1 MKRIPF
7 VLVLVSTLA
16 LQSSAHAIFIDRF
29 YFQWRESQTTKHAE
43 AMNTLKFFSNFFR
56 TPGEAHTTSAGTF
69 DQKLDH
75 FDAANESTFKQR
87 YWVNSTAAANADAP
101 VIYYLCGEARCSPAS
116 GFASTLATELGAHV
130 VTLEH
135 RFYGD
140 SIPTQTYGAND
151 LKLLSTEQALADFAN
166 FQRHAQKDWKLTGKW
181 IAIGGSYPG
190 SLAAYYRLQHPDLVI
205 GSLASSA
212 PVQAKASFE
221 EYDHQVATV
230 IPSVCRE
237 TIQSVVA
244 QVEKQLTA
252 PETRVQVKSLFGSSD
267 IKDDVDFLY
276 VVADMAAGAIQYG
289 KRAEFCAEITS
300 ADDPVESYA
309 KFGLALF
316 DSWGMKPI
324 DDTPQG
330 NLSENPADYTENGMR
345 QWLYQSCTEYG
356 YYQVAYHD
364 PKLSSRSPRVNLAWH
379 DQMCDR
385 LFGLKTPVNT
395 NSINTNYY
403 WPLVS
408 GKGSKI
414 LFTNGSDDPWKH
426 LSISPSRGNVA
437 SSVDAVVIPGGSHCS
452 DLGGGKRPEVAQV
465 QNLFRALTQ
474 IWLKTGTPPTPTT
487 EKPSSTWPRGQR
499 KTLN

>member
-1 MKRIPF
+1 MNRAPF
-7 VLVLVSTLA
+7 VLVLFSALA

-29 YFQWRESQTTKHAE
+29 YFQWKESQNAKHAD
-43 AMNTLKFFSNFFR
+43 AMKTLSFISTFFR
-56 TPGEAHTTSAGTF
+56 TPGEARTSAAGIF

-75 FDAANESTFKQR
+75 SAAFDNRTFKQR
-87 YWVNSTAAANADAP
+87 YWVNSSAASGEAAP
-101 VIYYLCGEARCSPAS
+101 VIYFLCGEARCSPAS
-116 GFASTLATELGAHV
+116 GFASTLASELGAHV

-140 SIPTQTYGAND
+140 SIPTDTYSAQD
-151 LKLLSTEQALADFAN
+151 LNFLSTDQALADFAE
-166 FQRHAQKDWKLTGKW
+166 FQKYAQKEWKMTGKW

-190 SLAAYYRLQHPDLVI
+190 SLAAYYRLNHPELVI

-221 EYDHQVATV
+221 EYDYQVATV
-230 IPSVCRE
+230 IPSVCRD

-244 QVEKQLTA
+244 KVEKQLA
-252 PETRVQVKSLFGSSD
+252 SEETRASVKAMFGSSE
-267 IKDDVDFLY
+267 IKNDVDFLY

-289 KRAEFCAEITS
+289 KRAQFCADITS
-300 ADDPVESYA
+300 AEDPVKEYA

-324 DDTPQG
+324 EDTPQG
-330 NLSENPADYTENGMR
+330 NMSENPADYTENGMR

-364 PKLSSRSPRVNLAWH
+364 PKLSSRSSRVNLDWH
-379 DQMCDR
+379 HQMCDR
-385 LFGLKTPVNT
+385 LFGLKTPVDENQ
-395 NSINTNYY
+395 INTKFYF
-403 WPLVS
+403 PLVS

-426 LSISPSRGNVA
+426 LSISPTRGNVA
-437 SSVDAVVIPGGSHCS
+437 SSVDAVIIAGGSHCS
-452 DLGGGKRPEVAQV
+452 DLGSGKRPEVAQA
-465 QNLFRALTQ
+465 QDLFRALTQ
-474 IWLKTGTPPTPTT
+474 VWLKAGTPQTPPA
-487 EKPSSTWPRGQR
+487 EKPTSSWPSRR
-499 KTLN
+499 P